1 MSDWKHRLTRI
12 LEPNL
17 RLQDPRKAISAY
29 DNMPYAIFHYPPDE
43 ELAVRKEIGLLR
55 TRLERDGK
63 RVTVLSLAD
72 CLAAALE
79 EDRTKTS
86 RIAADE
92 MRAGVTKMSETL
104 SQILGCEPGC
114 DDGLLTEVVARLLPQ
129 EGDPHRDLFFL
140 VRAGALFPFY
150 RTSAIC
156 EQLMGKTNIPGV
168 LFYPGSFDG
177 VTGLSFMDAHDA
189 EPNYRPKIF

>member
-1 MSDWKHRLTRI
+1 MSDWKHRLTRG

-17 RLQDPRKAISAY
+17 RLHDPRKAISAY
-29 DNMPYAIFHYPPDE
+29 DNMPYAIFYYPPAE
-43 ELAVRKEIGLLR
+43 ELAVRKEIGMLR

-63 RVTVLSLAD
+63 RLTVISLAE
-72 CLAAALE
+72 CLDTALA
-79 EDRTKTS
+79 EDKTEHAM
-86 RIAADE
+86 IAANE
-92 MRAGVTKMSETL
+92 IKAGVSKMSETL
-104 SQILGCEPGC
+104 SQILGGERGCEH
-114 DDGLLTEVVARLLPQ
+114 GLLTDVVARQLPHA
-129 EGDPHRDLFFL
+129 GDPHRDIFFL

-177 VTGLSFMDAHDA
+177 VTGLSFMDIHDT

>member
-17 RLQDPRKAISAY
+17 RMHDPRKAISAY
-29 DNMPYAIFHYPPDE
+29 DNMPYAIFYYPPDE

-63 RVTVLSLAD
+63 RVTTVSLAE
-72 CLAAALE
+72 CLETALE
-79 EDRTKTS
+79 EDGTKQA

-92 MRAGVTKMSETL
+92 IKAGVAKMSETL
-104 SQILGCEPGC
+104 SQILGGDPGC
-114 DDGLLTEVVARLLPQ
+114 ENGLLTDVVARQLPS
-129 EGDPHRDLFFL
+129 EGDPHRDLFFM

-156 EQLMGKTNIPGV
+156 EQLMGRTNIPGV
-168 LFYPGSFDG
+168 LFYPGTFDG

>member
-1 MSDWKHRLTRI
+1 MH
-12 LEPNL
+12 
-17 RLQDPRKAISAY
+17 DPRKAISAY
-29 DNMPYAIFHYPPDE
+29 DNMPYAIFYYPPGE

-63 RVTVLSLAD
+63 RVTMVSLAE
-72 CLAAALE
+72 CLATSLE
-79 EDRTKTS
+79 EDGTKQS

-92 MRAGVTKMSETL
+92 IKAGVSKMSETL
-104 SQILGCEPGC
+104 SQILGGDPGC
-114 DDGLLTEVVARLLPQ
+114 ENGLLTDVVARQLPS
-129 EGDPHRDLFFL
+129 EGDPHRDLFFV

-156 EQLMGKTNIPGV
+156 EQMMGRTNIPGV
-168 LFYPGSFDG
+168 LFYPGTFDG

>member
-1 MSDWKHRLTRI
+1 MTDWKHRLTRV
-12 LEPNL
+12 LEPKL
-17 RLQDPRKAISAY
+17 RLHDPRKAISAY
-29 DNMPYAIFHYPPDE
+29 DNMPYAIFHYPPEE
-43 ELAVRKEIGLLR
+43 ELALRKEANLLR

-63 RVTVLSLAD
+63 RVTVVSLAR
-72 CLAAALE
+72 CLEMALAEDKTEAA
-79 EDRTKTS
+79 

-92 MRAGVTKMSETL
+92 IKAGVRKMSETL
-104 SQILGCEPGC
+104 SQILGGDPASPQA
-114 DDGLLTEVVARLLPQ
+114 LLTDVVVRQLPR
-129 EGDPHRDLFFL
+129 EGDPHRDIFFL

-156 EQLMGKTNIPGV
+156 EQLMGRTNIPGI

-177 VTGLSFMDAHDA
+177 VTGLSFMDAHDP